1 MFEKDGKYDEYEWSL
16 TDDEIRSEEGFEN
29 ATDED
34 IQLIRETFALL
45 SLALFES
52 EFYKN

>member
-1 MFEKDGKYDEYEWSL
+1 MLTNESKDEKYEWSL
-16 TDDEIRSEEGFEN
+16 TDEEIRSEEGFEN
-29 ATDED
+29 ATEED

-52 EFYKN
+52 ELYKN